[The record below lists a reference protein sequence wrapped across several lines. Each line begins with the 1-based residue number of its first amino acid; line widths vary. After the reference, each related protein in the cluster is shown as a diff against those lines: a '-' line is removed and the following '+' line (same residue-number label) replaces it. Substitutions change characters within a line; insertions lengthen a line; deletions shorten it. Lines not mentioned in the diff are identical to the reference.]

1 MRIERFLA
9 ALMVIGTLMTTSC
22 SEVIS
27 DINSIDTMPVTD
39 ESIDGCWELKSGLED
54 KFDNGSFLYIYFYQE
69 GQRYELWTNIK
80 VEENE
85 SAGGIVDPTSPLCT
99 KGDYTIEDGD
109 RDEYI
114 MQGTY
119 DHNDGGW
126 GEGFIVKL
134 FKPGNAMQWTS
145 IATGRT
151 LIFARTKELP
161 EYFE

>member
-1 MRIERFLA
+1 MKRLMM
-9 ALMVIGTLMTTSC
+9 ALMAASTLMVVSC

-27 DINSIDTMPVTD
+27 DINDINTMPVTD
-39 ESIDGCWELKSGLED
+39 ENIDGCWELKSGLED
-54 KFDNGSFLYIYFYQE
+54 KFDNDSFLYIHFYQE

-80 VEENE
+80 VDENE

-99 KGDYTIEDGD
+99 KGDYTIVDGD

-114 MQGTY
+114 LQGTY

-126 GEGFIVKL
+126 GEGFRVKL

-145 IATGRT
+145 IATGRA

>member
-1 MRIERFLA
+1 MERFLA
-9 ALMVIGTLMTTSC
+9 VLMVIGTLMTTSC

-39 ESIDGCWELKSGLED
+39 ESIDGCWELKSGLEE
-54 KFDNGSFLYIYFYQE
+54 KFDNDSFLYIYFYQE

-80 VEENE
+80 VDENE

-99 KGDYTIEDGD
+99 KGNYTIKDGD

-134 FKPGNAMQWTS
+134 FKPGNTMQWTS